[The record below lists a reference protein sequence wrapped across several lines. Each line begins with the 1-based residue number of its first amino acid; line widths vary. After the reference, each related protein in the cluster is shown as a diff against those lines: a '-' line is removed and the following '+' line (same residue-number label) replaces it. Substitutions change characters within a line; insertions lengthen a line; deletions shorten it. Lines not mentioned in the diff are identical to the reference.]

1 MSKAACLLI
10 AVGMGLQSG
19 REEVRHGTSLIYR
32 AVRRQLV
39 SGVALSCLPLR
50 CQIPVHPSRP
60 SCSHASAGTASAQL
74 HDLQQQLSD
83 RDRRL
88 AGAQA
93 EVATLRSQLG
103 GEQQR
108 IHDLEEAL
116 QQHVRERRASGQPA
130 DLVRTLTNKKN
141 EDDAYDVEAAVLTGG
156 GSGGFQP
163 LAGMFRGAPMPLSL
177 KPFVAAAHQT
187 DRLSVMLDRRP
198 AARAGV
204 LMYVVL
210 LHMCVAILL

>member
-1 MSKAACLLI
+1 M
-10 AVGMGLQSG
+10 
-19 REEVRHGTSLIYR
+19 
-32 AVRRQLV
+32 
-39 SGVALSCLPLR
+39 
-50 CQIPVHPSRP
+50 
-60 SCSHASAGTASAQL
+60 
-74 HDLQQQLSD
+74 
-83 RDRRL
+83 
-88 AGAQA
+88 
-93 EVATLRSQLG
+93 ATLRTQLG

-116 QQHVRERRASGQPA
+116 QQHARERRASGQPA
-130 DLVRTLTNKKN
+130 ELVRTLTNKKN

-210 LHMCVAILL
+210 LHMCIAVLL

>member
-1 MSKAACLLI
+1 MICL
-10 AVGMGLQSG
+10 
-19 REEVRHGTSLIYR
+19 SLH
-32 AVRRQLV
+32 
-39 SGVALSCLPLR
+39 
-50 CQIPVHPSRP
+50 CQTPGHPRRP
-60 SCSHASAGTASAQL
+60 SCRHASAGTPSAQL

-83 RDRRL
+83 RDQRL

-93 EVATLRSQLG
+93 EVATLRAQLG

-116 QQHVRERRASGQPA
+116 QQYVRERRASGQPA
-130 DLVRTLTNKKN
+130 GLVRTLTNKKN

-163 LAGMFRGAPMPLSL
+163 LAGLFRGAPMPLSL

-210 LHMCVAILL
+210 LHMCIAILL